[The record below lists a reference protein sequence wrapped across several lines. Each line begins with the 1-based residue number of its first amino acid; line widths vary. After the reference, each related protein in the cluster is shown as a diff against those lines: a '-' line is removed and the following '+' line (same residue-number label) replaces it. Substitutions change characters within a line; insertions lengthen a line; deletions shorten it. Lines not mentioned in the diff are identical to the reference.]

1 MVGSK
6 FCQTLNKTLVNLPK
20 AYKLL
25 LKWRIF
31 SKSGHTKC
39 KCEFYTGNNH
49 AQLSHCVGKV
59 VALPI
64 FKLENQSSNPGN
76 MTKRNHMNAQ
86 KGKYHSYKML
96 LEEMTSSQRL
106 KKSGSSVFPVW
117 TVHVVG
123 IGTTQGAIRYRN
135 TYKRIGS

>member
-1 MVGSK
+1 MVDVKMYLILQGL
-6 FCQTLNKTLVNLPK
+6 CQR
-20 AYKLL
+20 LL
-25 LKWRIF
+25 LAFVIMNISAFTSRSTPSLNQIGRR
-31 SKSGHTKC
+31 KSLAIITRKTKQC
-39 KCEFYTGNNH
+39 KCEFYAGNNH

-106 KKSGSSVFPVW
+106 KKSGSSVFPV
-117 TVHVVG
+117 
-123 IGTTQGAIRYRN
+123 
-135 TYKRIGS
+135 